1 MYSALYTLPY
11 IEVLSVVSMF
21 VANKEIR
28 LRLQVDLNGNSS
40 ALKSLKELLIPAWAL
55 LLARVRKPPLRF
67 GLMVQAGEK
76 TCESPS
82 CYLKVKSTPTSER
95 VQPEINASSGQH
107 RWLTGNT
114 PTSQHRAPL
123 IKTPARGTKSRILSR
138 KPY

>member
-21 VANKEIR
+21 VANKEMQ

-55 LLARVRKPPLRF
+55 LLARVRKPALRF
-67 GLMVQAGEK
+67 GLMVQAGG
-76 TCESPS
+76 TSESPS

-107 RWLTGNT
+107 RWLTD
-114 PTSQHRAPL
+114 RAPL
-123 IKTPARGTKSRILSR
+123 ILTPARGTKSRILSH

>member
-55 LLARVRKPPLRF
+55 LLARVRKL
-67 GLMVQAGEK
+67 AH
-76 TCESPS
+76 
-82 CYLKVKSTPTSER
+82 
-95 VQPEINASSGQH
+95 GQH
-107 RWLTGNT
+107 TDE
-114 PTSQHRAPL
+114 PAPCSPDKNPSKRHE
-123 IKTPARGTKSRILSR
+123 ISNS
-138 KPY
+138 KPQTLLNPEPS